1 MSDETID
8 FGDRPEVCALAPHLP
23 RSVSYASPGRDRAKR
38 LFDVVMAATLCV
50 VMLPVLIVIAGLI
63 KLDLKGPILFVQIR
77 RGLNG
82 IPFRMYKFRTMY
94 ADTRDDHGVEQA
106 KYDDPRITRFGSLLR
121 RSSLDELPQV
131 FNVLR
136 GDMSLVGPRPH
147 ALGTHI
153 DGCALPEVC
162 SQYMLRYA
170 VRPGIT
176 GWAQVGG
183 FRGAMTKPQD
193 LASRVDRD
201 IFYIR
206 NATLAFDIRIIVITA
221 AIVLRD
227 KKAF

>member
-1 MSDETID
+1 MPDETID
-8 FGDRPEVCALAPHLP
+8 CGDRLEVCALVPCQP
-23 RSVSYASPGRDRAKR
+23 KPVSYAGPGRNRVKR
-38 LFDVVMAATLCV
+38 LFDVVVAATLCV
-50 VMLPVLIVIAGLI
+50 VMFPVLIVIAGFI
-63 KLDLKGPILFVQIR
+63 KLDSEGPILFVQIR

-82 IPFRMYKFRTMY
+82 IPFRMYKFRTMHVKMQ
-94 ADTRDDHGVEQA
+94 ADCGAEQA
-106 KYDDPRITRFGSLLR
+106 KYNDPRITQFGSFLR
-121 RSSLDELPQV
+121 RSSLDELPQI

-153 DGCALPEVC
+153 SGRALPEVY

-183 FRGAMTKPQD
+183 YRGAMTKPQD

-206 NATLAFDIRIIVITA
+206 NATLAFDIRIIMITA

-227 KKAF
+227 RKAF

>member
-1 MSDETID
+1 MPCEKID
-8 FGDRPEVCALAPHLP
+8 FRDNPEVCLSAPHLP
-23 RSVSYASPGRDRAKR
+23 KSVSYASPGRNRVKR
-38 LFDVVMAATLCV
+38 LLDVVVAATLGV
-50 VMLPVLIVIAGLI
+50 VMFPVLIIIAGFI
-63 KLDLKGPILFVQIR
+63 KLDSQGPILFVQSR

-94 ADTRDDHGVEQA
+94 ADARDDHGVEQA
-106 KYDDPRITRFGSLLR
+106 KYDDPRITRFGAFLR
-121 RSSLDELPQV
+121 RSSLDELPQI

-153 DGCALPEVC
+153 EGCTLPEVC

-183 FRGAMTKPQD
+183 YRGAMTKPQD

-201 IFYIR
+201 IFYIG
-206 NATLAFDIRIIVITA
+206 NATLAFDIRIIMITA

-227 KKAF
+227 RNAF

>member
-8 FGDRPEVCALAPHLP
+8 FGDGPEVCALVP
-23 RSVSYASPGRDRAKR
+23 RQPKLVSYAAPGRNRVKR

-50 VMLPVLIVIAGLI
+50 VMLPLLLVIAVAI
-63 KLDLKGPILFVQIR
+63 KLDLEGPILFVQIR

-82 IPFRMYKFRTMY
+82 IPFKIYKFRTMY

-106 KYDDPRITRFGSLLR
+106 RCDDPRITRFGSFLR
-121 RSSLDELPQV
+121 RSSLDELPQI
-131 FNVLR
+131 FNVLL
-136 GDMSLVGPRPH
+136 GDMSLVGFRPH

-153 DGCALPEVC
+153 GGCTLPEVC

-183 FRGAMTKPQD
+183 YRGAMTKPQN

-201 IFYIR
+201 IFCIR
-206 NATLAFDIRIIVITA
+206 NATR
-221 AIVLRD
+221 RG
-227 KKAF
+227 